1 MTTEEGRPFLG
12 LEPEIT
18 YAEQRKCRMQDAIDD
33 YLCDEKVTA
42 RRTYEDI
49 LACVEELI
57 KYHDKE
63 LTKANE
69 LYQLM
74 LGHRGIESLDS
85 PGLTD

>member
-1 MTTEEGRPFLG
+1 MTTEGRPFLG

-33 YLCDEKVTA
+33 YLTDDKVTA
-42 RRTYEDI
+42 RRTYEDM
-49 LACVEELI
+49 LACVEDLI

-63 LTKANE
+63 LSKANE

-74 LGHRGIESLDS
+74 LGQRGVESLNS